1 MRLDVLFAW
10 AVFDTEVTEESNLFL
25 FWPLKKK
32 CERISDMERCAT
44 DSLAAADHE
53 RIREV
58 WQILLVGSDLAF
70 VEESLGDQLVLSLT
84 EEASAVF

>member
-1 MRLDVLFAW
+1 MD
-10 AVFDTEVTEESNLFL
+10 
-25 FWPLKKK
+25 
-32 CERISDMERCAT
+32 RCAT

-70 VEESLGDQLVLSLT
+70 VEASLGDQLVLSLT

>member
-1 MRLDVLFAW
+1 MLFAW
-10 AVFDTEVTEESNLFL
+10 AVFGTEVTEESNLFL

-32 CERISDMERCAT
+32 KCKGTFDMTRCAT

-70 VEESLGDQLVLSLT
+70 VEASLGDQLVLSLT